1 MATETG
7 LIMFELW
14 SSYMVNSRAFKRED
28 VGGDGAYGLLNQFR
42 LKEGG
47 NFQYS
52 CVGYDLP
59 TPYLTMA

>member
-28 VGGDGAYGLLNQFR
+28 VGGDGAYGLLNQR
-42 LKEGG
+42 REGI
-47 NFQYS
+47 FS
-52 CVGYDLP
+52 
-59 TPYLTMA
+59 TPA